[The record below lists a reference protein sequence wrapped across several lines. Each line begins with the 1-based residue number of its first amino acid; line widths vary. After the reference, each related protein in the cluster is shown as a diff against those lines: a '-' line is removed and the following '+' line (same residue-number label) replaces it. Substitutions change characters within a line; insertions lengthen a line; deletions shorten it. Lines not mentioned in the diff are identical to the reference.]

1 MLQDDQ
7 LLEHALDELDEHPT
21 PLIAK
26 HLERLAKR
34 PGLSDDDT
42 TELVRIIARLRK
54 DAGDFT
60 DPRPLP
66 DPL

>member
-1 MLQDDQ
+1 
-7 LLEHALDELDEHPT
+7 
-21 PLIAK
+21 
-26 HLERLAKR
+26 
-34 PGLSDDDT
+34 
-42 TELVRIIARLRK
+42 VRILARFRK